1 MNIYNGNLDE
11 ISIGQV
17 ILTDRD
23 IYRKLSNIN
32 GTYDLYLLEQLDTH
46 FVWSK
51 LHDKITLNGSEI
63 MDMSRLSYTIENTF
77 NNVIKELVSFL
88 TIYKVDENNT
98 LTQTATFNGSYDI
111 PLYWKDLSSEYNV
124 RLINKYVV
132 SKSLKDLPTHIDLTR
147 ECSDDE
153 GDECPNDDY
162 DHILGWDDLVI
173 NDVWCTLDNEADNEA
188 NDNEADNEAN
198 DNEADNEA
206 NEADNEADNEAND
219 NIQDDQLEEDVHLE
233 DKYEEER
240 VDPFNG
246 KWYTESEFINY
257 YGGKIEWD
265 HMEPKKILLREE
277 YFRFTNNY
285 SYLDTDK
292 FIFLFKKYEKTFC

>member
-11 ISIGQV
+11 ISTEQV

-32 GTYDLYLLEQLDTH
+32 GSYDLYILYQLDTH

-63 MDMSRLSYTIENTF
+63 MDMNRLSYTIENTILKD
-77 NNVIKELVSFL
+77 NETYSFL
-88 TIYKVDENNT
+88 TIYKVDEKNT
-98 LTQTATFNGSYDI
+98 LTQTTTFNGSYDI
-111 PLYWKDLSSEYNV
+111 PLYWKDLSSELNI

-132 SKSLKDLPTHIDLTR
+132 SKSMKDLPTHIDLTR

-153 GDECPNDDY
+153 DNDCPNDDY
-162 DHILGWDDLVI
+162 DHILGWNDLVI
-173 NDVWCTLDNEADNEA
+173 NDEWCDVKEVSTHNIMDTNEEVV
-188 NDNEADNEAN
+188 
-198 DNEADNEA
+198 
-206 NEADNEADNEAND
+206 
-219 NIQDDQLEEDVHLE
+219 QEEVVQEEVVKEEVVQLE

-246 KWYTESEFINY
+246 EWYTESEFIDY
-257 YGGKIEWD
+257 YGGTTEWS
-265 HMEPKKILLREE
+265 HQEPKKILLREE
-277 YFRFTNNY
+277 YCKFTNMY

-292 FIFLFKKYEKTFC
+292 FIFLFKKYEKTFI

>member
-11 ISIGQV
+11 ISTEQV

-23 IYRKLSNIN
+23 IYRKLSSIN
-32 GTYDLYLLEQLDTH
+32 GSYDLYLLEQLDTH

-51 LHDKITLNGSEI
+51 IYDVPNLNGSEI

-98 LTQTATFNGSYDI
+98 LTQTATFNGTYDI
-111 PLYWKDLSSEYNV
+111 PLYWTDLSSEFNV
-124 RLINKYVV
+124 RLINKYAI

-173 NDVWCTLDNEADNEA
+173 NDAWCNLDNEA
-188 NDNEADNEAN
+188 NDNEV
-198 DNEADNEA
+198 
-206 NEADNEADNEAND
+206 ND
-219 NIQDDQLEEDVHLE
+219 NIQDDQLEEDDKLVEDDRLEEDDKLEEDDRLEEDVHLE

-240 VDPFNG
+240 VDPFDG
-246 KWYTESEFINY
+246 EWYTEYEFINY

-277 YFRFTNNY
+277 YFKFTNYY

>member
-111 PLYWKDLSSEYNV
+111 PLYWKDLSSEFNV

-173 NDVWCTLDNEADNEA
+173 NDVWCTLDNEAGDEANDNEA
-188 NDNEADNEAN
+188 NDNEANDNEAN
-198 DNEADNEA
+198 DNEAN
-206 NEADNEADNEAND
+206 DNEAND
-219 NIQDDQLEEDVHLE
+219 NIQDDQLEENDQLE

>member
-11 ISIGQV
+11 ISTEQV

-32 GTYDLYLLEQLDTH
+32 GSYDLYILYQLDTH

-63 MDMSRLSYTIENTF
+63 MDMNRLSYTIENTILKD
-77 NNVIKELVSFL
+77 NETYSFL
-88 TIYKVDENNT
+88 TIYKVDEKNA
-98 LTQTATFNGSYDI
+98 LTQTTTFNGSYDI
-111 PLYWKDLSSEYNV
+111 PLYWKDLSSELNI

-132 SKSLKDLPTHIDLTR
+132 SKSMKDLPTHIDLTR

-153 GDECPNDDY
+153 DNDCPNDDY
-162 DHILGWDDLVI
+162 DHILGWNDLVI
-173 NDVWCTLDNEADNEA
+173 NDEWCDVKEVSTHNIMDTNEEVV
-188 NDNEADNEAN
+188 
-198 DNEADNEA
+198 
-206 NEADNEADNEAND
+206 
-219 NIQDDQLEEDVHLE
+219 QEEVVQEEVVKEEVVQLE

-246 KWYTESEFINY
+246 EWYTESEFIDY
-257 YGGKIEWD
+257 YGGTTEWS
-265 HMEPKKILLREE
+265 HQEPKKILLREE
-277 YFRFTNNY
+277 YCKFTNMY

-292 FIFLFKKYEKTFC
+292 FIFLFKKYEKTFI

>member
-17 ILTDRD
+17 IITDRD

-111 PLYWKDLSSEYNV
+111 PLYWKDLSSEFNV

-173 NDVWCTLDNEADNEA
+173 NDVWCTLDNEAGDEA
-188 NDNEADNEAN
+188 N
-198 DNEADNEA
+198 
-206 NEADNEADNEAND
+206 DNEAND
-219 NIQDDQLEEDVHLE
+219 NIQDDQLEENDQLE